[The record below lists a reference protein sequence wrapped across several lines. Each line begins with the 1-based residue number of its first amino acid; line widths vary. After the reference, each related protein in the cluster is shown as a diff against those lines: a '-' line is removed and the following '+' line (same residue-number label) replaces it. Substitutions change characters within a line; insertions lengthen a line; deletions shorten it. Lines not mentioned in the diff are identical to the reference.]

1 MSTKACYHELTN
13 FKYQLDQ
20 DFECPT
26 HITGYD
32 FELSFMKLDL
42 EGNLTVFKGY
52 ALDAA
57 SGPTWEYT

>member
-32 FELSFMKLDL
+32 FELSFMKLDI
-42 EGNLTVFKGY
+42 
-52 ALDAA
+52 
-57 SGPTWEYT
+57 